1 MNYKKQP
8 PITWQRFQKKLAAAK
23 PPIILSHITR
33 AIRCSNELPKY
44 FRQAGY
50 IVRNDGKS
58 QYVGPDEF
66 TAKDWQAIR
75 KAKQSIQSKV
85 QPQPEQG
92 GVLSDE
98 ELIHELKARG
108 YVGTLEK
115 VVTITRKVTI

>member
-8 PITWQRFQKKLAAAK
+8 PITWQRFQMELAAAK

-33 AIRCSNELPKY
+33 AIGCSNQLPQY

-50 IVRNDGKS
+50 IVLNDGEP
-58 QYVGPDEF
+58 QYVGPDRF
-66 TAKDWQAIR
+66 AAKDWQAIR
-75 KAKQSIQSKV
+75 KAKQNIQSKV

-92 GVLSDE
+92 ALSDE
-98 ELIHELKARG
+98 ELIRELKARG